1 MMIAGGFPSNRAIFF
16 PCHCPLLAAKC
27 LTFATIGFSNMAKKL
42 LLLNGPNLNL
52 LGSREPEVYG
62 TETLADIENA
72 AAAQAAAAGAT
83 LSCFQ
88 SNHEGALIDRI
99 HAARKEG
106 VDAIVINP
114 GGLTH
119 TSVALRDAL
128 AGVAIPFVEVHI
140 SNVHQREAFRH
151 HSYLSS
157 LAQGVICGLGTD
169 GYRFAI
175 DFALKKR

>member
-1 MMIAGGFPSNRAIFF
+1 M
-16 PCHCPLLAAKC
+16 AAH
-27 LTFATIGFSNMAKKL
+27 L

-62 TETLADIENA
+62 TTTLADIEQCA
-72 AAAQAAAAGAT
+72 ALQAGKAGAMF
-83 LSCFQ
+83 SAFQ

-99 HAARKEG
+99 HAARDEG

-140 SNVHQREAFRH
+140 SNVYHREAFRH
-151 HSYLSS
+151 HSYLSGIAKAV
-157 LAQGVICGLGTD
+157 LCGFGVD
-169 GYRFAI
+169 GYRLAI
-175 DFALKKR
+175 DHLLQSQG

>member
-1 MMIAGGFPSNRAIFF
+1 
-16 PCHCPLLAAKC
+16 
-27 LTFATIGFSNMAKKL
+27 MAKKL

-52 LGSREPEVYG
+52 LGTREPAVYG
-62 TETLADIENA
+62 AVTLADIESA
-72 AAAQAAAAGAT
+72 ATAQADAAGAT

-99 HAARKEG
+99 QAARGEG
-106 VDAIVINP
+106 VEAIVINP

-140 SNVHQREAFRH
+140 SNIYQREEFRH
-151 HSYLSS
+151 HSFLSAIA
-157 LAQGVICGLGTD
+157 LGTICGLGVD